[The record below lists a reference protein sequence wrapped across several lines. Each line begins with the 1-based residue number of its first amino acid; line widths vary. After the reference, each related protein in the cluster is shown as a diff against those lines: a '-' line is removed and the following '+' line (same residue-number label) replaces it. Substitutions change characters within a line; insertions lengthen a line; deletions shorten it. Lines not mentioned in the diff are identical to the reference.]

1 MRYLVLCITTVVA
14 CFGAYFSAQLGLDYI
29 DPDIGRGLHP
39 LLAFSLS
46 WLLISISACLW
57 FFVLFVEGDD
67 PEIYELTDSE
77 AVEALAKQGIYINR

>member
-14 CFGAYFSAQLGLDYI
+14 CFGAYFSAQLGMDYI

-46 WLLISISACLW
+46 WLLISICAVAW
-57 FFVLFVEGDD
+57 FVALFFDAPTVEEEEDLMVRH
-67 PEIYELTDSE
+67 Y
-77 AVEALAKQGIYINR
+77 